1 MQKTTII
8 HKYAVAP
15 LLAIAAM
22 HAAVWLGSKNLADFS
37 RAFDVTLGLD
47 ALIPLRPEWVV
58 IYVVTF
64 LFWMM
69 GLLFAARQDEELCFR
84 FASGVIIA
92 EIICC
97 VIFIAFPS
105 CITRPELAV
114 SDFFTGVLSLVYF
127 FDTPTNCF
135 PSMHCLFA
143 YLVFRQSL
151 SSPGVRVAGDSM
163 EPRFHD
169 GQTVWVSQQHS
180 LMTGEIGIFLYD
192 GCAYLKQLVAGDGYL
207 ALHSL
212 NPAYPD
218 IRISPALPLRVLGKV
233 LAA

>member
-1 MQKTTII
+1 
-8 HKYAVAP
+8 
-15 LLAIAAM
+15 M

-92 EIICC
+92 EIICG
-97 VIFIAFPS
+97 VIFLAFPS

-114 SDFFTGVLSLVYF
+114 SDFFTGVLWYRVFCAVFTVLV
-127 FDTPTNCF
+127 
-135 PSMHCLFA
+135 CLSTLF
-143 YLVFRQSL
+143 VK
-151 SSPGVRVAGDSM
+151 
-163 EPRFHD
+163 
-169 GQTVWVSQQHS
+169 QHVIADVI
-180 LMTGEIGIFLYD
+180 GGIFF
-192 GCAYLKQLVAGDGYL
+192 GEL
-207 ALHSL
+207 AF
-212 NPAYPD
+212 
-218 IRISPALPLRVLGKV
+218 VLGQKLPV
-233 LAA
+233 WKIFIKINKKLLQSAP

>member
-1 MQKTTII
+1 MKKTTII

-92 EIICC
+92 EIICG
-97 VIFIAFPS
+97 VIFLAFPS

-114 SDFFTGVLSLVYF
+114 SDFFTWVLSLVYF

-151 SSPGVRVAGDSM
+151 SSPGAKLWYRVFCAV
-163 EPRFHD
+163 F
-169 GQTVWVSQQHS
+169 TVLVCLSTLFVKQHVIADVI
-180 LMTGEIGIFLYD
+180 GGIFF
-192 GCAYLKQLVAGDGYL
+192 GEL
-207 ALHSL
+207 AF
-212 NPAYPD
+212 
-218 IRISPALPLRVLGKV
+218 VLGQKLPV
-233 LAA
+233 WKIFIKINKKLLQSAP

>member
-151 SSPGVRVAGDSM
+151 RTPDAKTWFKVFCGVCAALICLSTLFVK
-163 EPRFHD
+163 
-169 GQTVWVSQQHS
+169 QHVIADVI
-180 LMTGEIGIFLYD
+180 GGIFF
-192 GCAYLKQLVAGDGYL
+192 GEL
-207 ALHSL
+207 AF
-212 NPAYPD
+212 
-218 IRISPALPLRVLGKV
+218 ALGQKLPVWKIFIKINKKLLQS
-233 LAA
+233 AP

>member
-151 SSPGVRVAGDSM
+151 RTPDTKTWFKVFCGVCAALICLSTLFVK
-163 EPRFHD
+163 
-169 GQTVWVSQQHS
+169 QHVIADVI
-180 LMTGEIGIFLYD
+180 GGIFF
-192 GCAYLKQLVAGDGYL
+192 GEL
-207 ALHSL
+207 AF
-212 NPAYPD
+212 
-218 IRISPALPLRVLGKV
+218 ALGQKLPVWKIFIKINKKLLQS
-233 LAA
+233 AP

>member
-114 SDFFTGVLSLVYF
+114 SDFFTVVLSLVYF

-151 SSPGVRVAGDSM
+151 RAPGAKTWFKVFCGVCAALICLSTL
-163 EPRFHD
+163 F
-169 GQTVWVSQQHS
+169 VKQHVIADVI
-180 LMTGEIGIFLYD
+180 GGIFF
-192 GCAYLKQLVAGDGYL
+192 GEL
-207 ALHSL
+207 AF
-212 NPAYPD
+212 
-218 IRISPALPLRVLGKV
+218 ALGQKLPVWKIFIKINKKLLQS
-233 LAA
+233 AP

>member
-1 MQKTTII
+1 MRRCLRSRQCTPRCGWAQKTWQIS
-8 HKYAVAP
+8 
-15 LLAIAAM
+15 LA
-22 HAAVWLGSKNLADFS
+22 
-37 RAFDVTLGLD
+37 RFDVTLGLD

-151 SSPGVRVAGDSM
+151 SSPAQSCGTGCSAPCLRCSCACQRCLLSSTSSPTLSAAYSSASWHSFWDKNCPFGKYLLKSIKNSCN
-163 EPRFHD
+163 PLHD
-169 GQTVWVSQQHS
+169 MV
-180 LMTGEIGIFLYD
+180 
-192 GCAYLKQLVAGDGYL
+192 
-207 ALHSL
+207 
-212 NPAYPD
+212 
-218 IRISPALPLRVLGKV
+218 
-233 LAA
+233 

>member
-114 SDFFTGVLSLVYF
+114 SDFFTWVLSLVYF
-127 FDTPTNCF
+127 FDTPRA
-135 PSMHCLFA
+135 PDRVLFFCDYA
-143 YLVFRQSL
+143 FYLSL
-151 SSPGVRVAGDSM
+151 SSGLISNSSSASHFGQRI
-163 EPRFHD
+163 EPKSR
-169 GQTVWVSQQHS
+169 SS
-180 LMTGEIGIFLYD
+180 
-192 GCAYLKQLVAGDGYL
+192 
-207 ALHSL
+207 S
-212 NPAYPD
+212 
-218 IRISPALPLRVLGKV
+218 
-233 LAA
+233 

>member
-47 ALIPLRPEWVV
+47 ALIPLRPE
-58 IYVVTF
+58 
-64 LFWMM
+64 
-69 GLLFAARQDEELCFR
+69 
-84 FASGVIIA
+84 
-92 EIICC
+92 
-97 VIFIAFPS
+97 
-105 CITRPELAV
+105 LAV

-151 SSPGVRVAGDSM
+151 SSPGAKLWYRVFCAV
-163 EPRFHD
+163 F
-169 GQTVWVSQQHS
+169 TVLVCLSTLFVKQHVIADVI
-180 LMTGEIGIFLYD
+180 GGIFF
-192 GCAYLKQLVAGDGYL
+192 GEL
-207 ALHSL
+207 AF
-212 NPAYPD
+212 
-218 IRISPALPLRVLGKV
+218 VLGQKLPV
-233 LAA
+233 WKIFIKINKKLLQSAP

>member
-151 SSPGVRVAGDSM
+151 SSARRKAVVQGVLRRVHGARVPVNAVCQAARHRRRYRRHILRRAG
-163 EPRFHD
+163 
-169 GQTVWVSQQHS
+169 
-180 LMTGEIGIFLYD
+180 
-192 GCAYLKQLVAGDGYL
+192 
-207 ALHSL
+207 
-212 NPAYPD
+212 
-218 IRISPALPLRVLGKV
+218 IRSGTKTARLENIY
-233 LAA
+233 

>member
-1 MQKTTII
+1 MQKRTII
-8 HKYAVAP
+8 HKYSVVP

-151 SSPGVRVAGDSM
+151 RTPDAKTWFKVFCGVCAALICLSTLFVK
-163 EPRFHD
+163 
-169 GQTVWVSQQHS
+169 QHVIADVI
-180 LMTGEIGIFLYD
+180 GGIFF
-192 GCAYLKQLVAGDGYL
+192 GEL
-207 ALHSL
+207 AF
-212 NPAYPD
+212 
-218 IRISPALPLRVLGKV
+218 ALGQKLPVWKIFIKINKKLLQS
-233 LAA
+233 AP

>member
-92 EIICC
+92 DIICG
-97 VIFIAFPS
+97 VIFLALPS
-105 CITRPELAV
+105 CIARPELSA
-114 SDFFTGVLSLVYF
+114 DAGGFTWALSVVYS

-151 SSPGVRVAGDSM
+151 SSPGAKLWYRVFCAV
-163 EPRFHD
+163 F
-169 GQTVWVSQQHS
+169 TVLVCLSTLFVKQHVIADVI
-180 LMTGEIGIFLYD
+180 GGIFF
-192 GCAYLKQLVAGDGYL
+192 GEL
-207 ALHSL
+207 AF
-212 NPAYPD
+212 
-218 IRISPALPLRVLGKV
+218 VLGQKLPV
-233 LAA
+233 WKIFIKINKKLLQSAP

>member
-1 MQKTTII
+1 MKKTTII

-92 EIICC
+92 EIICG
-97 VIFIAFPS
+97 VIFLAFPS
-105 CITRPELAV
+105 CITRP
-114 SDFFTGVLSLVYF
+114 
-127 FDTPTNCF
+127 
-135 PSMHCLFA
+135 
-143 YLVFRQSL
+143 
-151 SSPGVRVAGDSM
+151 
-163 EPRFHD
+163 
-169 GQTVWVSQQHS
+169 
-180 LMTGEIGIFLYD
+180 
-192 GCAYLKQLVAGDGYL
+192 
-207 ALHSL
+207 
-212 NPAYPD
+212 
-218 IRISPALPLRVLGKV
+218 
-233 LAA
+233 

>member
-105 CITRPELAV
+105 LLSATSLQGCCRLCIFSTRRRTA
-114 SDFFTGVLSLVYF
+114 SRRCTA
-127 FDTPTNCF
+127 C
-135 PSMHCLFA
+135 
-143 YLVFRQSL
+143 
-151 SSPGVRVAGDSM
+151 SP
-163 EPRFHD
+163 
-169 GQTVWVSQQHS
+169 
-180 LMTGEIGIFLYD
+180 
-192 GCAYLKQLVAGDGYL
+192 
-207 ALHSL
+207 
-212 NPAYPD
+212 
-218 IRISPALPLRVLGKV
+218 ISCSASR
-233 LAA
+233 

>member
-114 SDFFTGVLSLVYF
+114 SDFFTWALSVVYS

-151 SSPGVRVAGDSM
+151 RTPDAKTWFKVFCGVCAALICLSTLFVK
-163 EPRFHD
+163 
-169 GQTVWVSQQHS
+169 QHVIADVI
-180 LMTGEIGIFLYD
+180 GGIFF
-192 GCAYLKQLVAGDGYL
+192 GEL
-207 ALHSL
+207 AF
-212 NPAYPD
+212 
-218 IRISPALPLRVLGKV
+218 ALGQKLPVWKIFIKINKKLLQS
-233 LAA
+233 AP

>member
-151 SSPGVRVAGDSM
+151 SSPAQSCGTGCSGAV
-163 EPRFHD
+163 F
-169 GQTVWVSQQHS
+169 TVLVCLSTLFVKQHVIADVI
-180 LMTGEIGIFLYD
+180 GGIFF
-192 GCAYLKQLVAGDGYL
+192 GEL
-207 ALHSL
+207 AF
-212 NPAYPD
+212 
-218 IRISPALPLRVLGKV
+218 VLGQKLPV
-233 LAA
+233 WKIFIKINKKLLQSAP

>member
-92 EIICC
+92 EIICV
-97 VIFIAFPS
+97 VIFLAFPS

-151 SSPGVRVAGDSM
+151 SSPGAKLWYKLICAV
-163 EPRFHD
+163 F
-169 GQTVWVSQQHS
+169 TVLVCLSTLFVKQHVIADVI
-180 LMTGEIGIFLYD
+180 GGIFF
-192 GCAYLKQLVAGDGYL
+192 GEL
-207 ALHSL
+207 AF
-212 NPAYPD
+212 
-218 IRISPALPLRVLGKV
+218 VLGQKLPV
-233 LAA
+233 WKIFIKINKKLLQSAP

>member
-1 MQKTTII
+1 M
-8 HKYAVAP
+8 
-15 LLAIAAM
+15 
-22 HAAVWLGSKNLADFS
+22 
-37 RAFDVTLGLD
+37 TLGLD

-92 EIICC
+92 EIICG
-97 VIFIAFPS
+97 VIFLAFPS

-114 SDFFTGVLSLVYF
+114 SDFFTWVLSLVYF

-151 SSPGVRVAGDSM
+151 SSPGAKLWYRVFCAV
-163 EPRFHD
+163 F
-169 GQTVWVSQQHS
+169 TVLVCLSTLFVKQHVIADVI
-180 LMTGEIGIFLYD
+180 GGIFF
-192 GCAYLKQLVAGDGYL
+192 GEL
-207 ALHSL
+207 AF
-212 NPAYPD
+212 
-218 IRISPALPLRVLGKV
+218 VLGQKLPV
-233 LAA
+233 WKIFIKINKKLLQSAP

>member
-127 FDTPTNCF
+127 FDKPTN
-135 PSMHCLFA
+135 
-143 YLVFRQSL
+143 
-151 SSPGVRVAGDSM
+151 
-163 EPRFHD
+163 
-169 GQTVWVSQQHS
+169 
-180 LMTGEIGIFLYD
+180 
-192 GCAYLKQLVAGDGYL
+192 
-207 ALHSL
+207 
-212 NPAYPD
+212 
-218 IRISPALPLRVLGKV
+218 
-233 LAA
+233 